1 MLHNALKTLN
11 NVHSPSPPENMGG
24 RHYLTTYKSV
34 SWTSKVWSPHYPIQC
49 DPKTSYHQPIFFFVM
64 NSSMRQVQLPFAPV
78 PAMPAS
84 LPQTASTCG
93 VTRIPPPAPK
103 RPRPTTR
110 SMGRE
115 AKRQATEAVPRC
127 SSEPTATP
135 PTDGVAVAQISWRN
149 CKPQTPTKLKVEV
162 AKAEEDLNSNSVVED
177 TAGLPV
183 VHNIPSAV
191 LQKPKGTPAYIID
204 KHHDAL
210 LPIFGGIFDT
220 QTLPSTGL
228 KLLHLDSHPDM
239 ACLPDNTPKTLM
251 AGLHK
256 GAYNHTHL
264 HKKCDIATWVLPL
277 VLGGHVDEVVW
288 MCSWWCL
295 QMEPG
300 TYELQIGVQQNVM
313 KVAPM
318 VDSDQTEEGVGLY
331 WMSSNSWVPA
341 GTLKDPRPWK
351 LHVCRLTRAGQ
362 LQDKD
367 VQLIRRVTGSGP
379 WLLDFD
385 EDFVSCCNPFQ
396 EEFKAFFGV
405 PQYSM
410 LRRTYEPKVCRC
422 VGMRICDSV

>member
-1 MLHNALKTLN
+1 M
-11 NVHSPSPPENMGG
+11 
-24 RHYLTTYKSV
+24 
-34 SWTSKVWSPHYPIQC
+34 
-49 DPKTSYHQPIFFFVM
+49 
-64 NSSMRQVQLPFAPV
+64 
-78 PAMPAS
+78 
-84 LPQTASTCG
+84 
-93 VTRIPPPAPK
+93 
-103 RPRPTTR
+103 
-110 SMGRE
+110 
-115 AKRQATEAVPRC
+115 
-127 SSEPTATP
+127 
-135 PTDGVAVAQISWRN
+135 
-149 CKPQTPTKLKVEV
+149 
-162 AKAEEDLNSNSVVED
+162 
-177 TAGLPV
+177 

-410 LRRTYEPKVCRC
+410 LRRTYEPKVDAAEHWDQLQTVVAMQTYREDKGKFLKNPTVQKLRNNTSDDLLVRYQELLQDLHAPTGGKMVVADLFPPGLVHYAGESSGLPHHISSAGEIVTVVNTVQQLLAKLSPPQLITVATSRTDKYLPDSQATRIHRIVCQMLCRQYSIDAKSI
-422 VGMRICDSV
+422 VRLDKPESSVPLKL